1 MGVENDIFWSEIGSG
16 FGELGSTPTPRIPRS
31 SPRSPCSVPNIEGFN
46 SQNYVFLSMK
56 AITLPYMY
64 VNISLVSQ
72 NEIQVKMISSWFDFQ
87 LTLISSFK
95 PGHTCIWKLTLL
107 RQT

>member
-16 FGELGSTPTPRIPRS
+16 FGEPGSKPTQRIPRS
-31 SPRSPCSVPNIEGFN
+31 SPPPPPCCVPDIEGFN

-56 AITLPYMY
+56 AITLPYIS

-72 NEIQVKMISSWFDFQ
+72 NEIQVKMISSWFQ
-87 LTLISSFK
+87 LTLINTFK

-107 RQT
+107 